1 MEDNGISYKELI
13 SEFDEIFQKAKNL
26 KIKLETEIE
35 KINSTYKNIENEII
49 LSFKKQHIELEEKEK
64 NLKLEINSRVKQIKD
79 ELEKNLTIS
88 NNILLSCEKTNE
100 IISKCETK
108 INNDIKSLYY
118 ISEINKSKEKAKEFI
133 NKKIKNY
140 DISFESDKYMLYN
153 DYYFNGIPFIKNIKA
168 EKRERKLYIS
178 WDLDNSNIK
187 DINTDNIKY
196 SLSIRIV
203 GSLIDF
209 RCETNDK
216 FYYYNYYDEKND
228 YEIKVRSSLD
238 GYQSEWYEIKKSKE
252 EIQPSLNIFAN
263 DNKDNKNTLFNPI
276 SFGNK
281 IGTGGLFGNI
291 SNDNKNSEKGIFG
304 AKSIFSNSEIK
315 DNNQENSIFKP
326 LINNNDNKLFSTD
339 NSKDTELFKNNNNQ
353 NSGLFGNNDKGGLF
367 GNSNNNDS
375 KKVSTLFSLFGEKNE
390 EKNNI

>member
-100 IISKCETK
+100 IISKCEIK
-108 INNDIKSLYY
+108 INNDIKTLYY

-140 DISFESDKYMLYN
+140 DISFESDKYVLYN

-203 GSLIDF
+203 GSLIDY

-252 EIQPSLNIFAN
+252 EIQPSSNIFAN
-263 DNKDNKNTLFNPI
+263 DNNNKLFNSI

>member
-64 NLKLEINSRVKQIKD
+64 NLKLELNSRVKQIKD

-100 IISKCETK
+100 IISKCEIK
-108 INNDIKSLYY
+108 INNDIKTLYY

-140 DISFESDKYMLYN
+140 DISFESDKYVLYN

-203 GSLIDF
+203 GSLIDY
-209 RCETNDK
+209 RCETSDK

-252 EIQPSLNIFAN
+252 EIQPSSNIFAN
-263 DNKDNKNTLFNPI
+263 DNNNKLFNSI

-339 NSKDTELFKNNNNQ
+339 NSKDTELFKNNNQ
-353 NSGLFGNNDKGGLF
+353 NSGIFGNNDKGGLF
-367 GNSNNNDS
+367 GNSNNNDV